1 MQIDFYTNFY
11 KRSNS
16 TLQPVIGGAGNITEK
31 HTVTGNLKEPCS
43 VLNPVIQLQNTP
55 VLNHNPSVCTYAYI
69 AQFERYYFVSDWE
82 WVDGLWQCSLKED
95 VLASFKTEIGEA
107 REYILRSDSTTDY
120 NPFIS
125 DSMYPATTLFS
136 FNDDT
141 IVSVFTSDPVSG
153 CYVVGIISGASANAV
168 GAITYY
174 ALTTTE
180 FGALKDMLFS
190 SANLQQMG
198 IIDGQGADLV
208 DMSQQLVKAMYNP
221 YQYIVS
227 CMWFPFPVS
236 SIPAAGKTTVSSI
249 PLGWWSYSLSGTRIK
264 AQVLEFGENAPLP
277 QHPSASQRGLYLNY
291 APFTRRTVIGR
302 FGTVPVD
309 TSYFTA
315 GDRISIGYHVD
326 LITGQCR
333 ATIEVYTT
341 GEYARRLII
350 AERFFLLAVP
360 IQLAQVATD
369 YLGVAVSAIDTVKSS
384 ITGAVTGA
392 LGGGI
397 VGAVAG
403 SVANAAS
410 GIYNTIDALMPQM
423 ATSGANGSFIA
434 PGTQTHVISQFFNP
448 VDENIHHKGRP
459 LCAMRQINTMSGFI
473 MCADPDIE
481 LNCYDEERTEIGNY
495 LISGFFWE

>member
-1 MQIDFYTNFY
+1 MIKILHLDLY
-11 KRSNS
+11 KGFAKKANS
-16 TLQPVIGGAGNITEK
+16 TKRPPVGTLTLGL
-31 HTVTGNLKEPCS
+31 TGILKEPCS
-43 VLNPVIQLQNTP
+43 ILNPVVRIERLTLDAMP
-55 VLNHNPSVCTYAYI
+55 FDYTYARWVE
-69 AQFERYYFVSDWE
+69 ADRYYFITDWT
-82 WVDGLWQCSLKED
+82 WVDGLWEVSMRED
-95 VLASFKTEIGEA
+95 VLATYRTEIGNA
-107 REYILRSDSTTDY
+107 TEYVLRTDSTTDF

-125 DSMYPATTLFS
+125 DSVYPATTMFS
-136 FNDDT
+136 FNDDAIT
-141 IVSVFTSDPVSG
+141 SVFTSDPVSG
-153 CYVVGIISGASANAV
+153 CYIVGIISGASANAV

-174 ALTTTE
+174 ALDTTE

-190 SANLQQMG
+190 AANLQNMG

-227 CMWFPFPVS
+227 CFWFPFPVS
-236 SIPAAGKTTVSSI
+236 AIPAAGKTTVTSI
-249 PLGWWSYSLSGTRIK
+249 PLGWWSYTLNGTRIK
-264 AQVLEFGENAPLP
+264 AQVLEFGESAALP

-291 APFTRRTVIGR
+291 APFTRRTLVGR

-309 TSYFTA
+309 TSYYTA
-315 GDRISIGYHVD
+315 SDRIGIGYHVD

-341 GEYARRLII
+341 GTVSRRIVL

-369 YLGVAVSAIDTVKSS
+369 YLAGAVSAIDTVKSS
-384 ITGAVTGA
+384 VSGA
-392 LGGGI
+392 LSGALTGGLA
-397 VGAVAG
+397 GAVAG
-403 SVANAAS
+403 SVASAAS

-434 PGTQTHVISQFFNP
+434 PGTLTHVISQFFNP

-459 LCAMRQINTMSGFI
+459 LCASRQINTLDGFI
-473 MCADPDIE
+473 LCADSDID
-481 LNCYDEERTEIGNY
+481 LDCFDEERTEIGNF
-495 LISGFFWE
+495 LVSGFFWE